1 MGSELRRDTRGTTP
15 VVGKT
20 LAIGIVLLY
29 IGGMTTLLYGSVL
42 PGYQA
47 ATGEELADRSLAAAA
62 GEIEQSVPEARGEV
76 NRTRRVRLPDRIREE
91 RYRLEL
97 SGERLRLAHPDRET
111 TSATSLSLPPGTVV
125 RESTWQS
132 GAKLEIRVTGPA
144 ANRTVWIN

>member
-1 MGSELRRDTRGTTP
+1 MGSGLRRDTRATTP

-47 ATGEELADRSLAAAA
+47 ATGEELADRTLAAAV
-62 GEIEQSVPEARGEV
+62 GEIEQSVPDARGEV
-76 NRTRRVRLPDRIREE
+76 NRTRRLTLPDRIREK

-97 SGERLRLAHPDRET
+97 SGERLRLHHPDRET
-111 TSATSLSLPPGTVV
+111 ALETRLSLPPGTVV
-125 RESTWQS
+125 RESTWHS
-132 GAKLEIRVTGPA
+132 GEKLEIRVTGPT
-144 ANRTVWIN
+144 ANRTVRIN